1 MRPARNPSA
10 ATRRCSQK
18 VRCHV
23 HHAVIPLFLT
33 AWASGTATGLGLF
46 AVVGAQSAFIL
57 RQGLMRAHLL
67 SVVAICALIDA
78 VFIFASVSGL
88 QALTAWFPWLTT
100 AVLWFGVAF
109 LSWYALQSARRAW
122 TATGGLAAARDVVP
136 SRRAAMLGA
145 LGFSLLNP
153 HFWLDMVVVG
163 SLAHGFD
170 DARMAFAAGALTAS
184 LLWLAVLGIGSRLFA
199 RFFASA
205 AAWRVLDGIIA
216 VVMAGLAISLAVK
229 GV

>member
-1 MRPARNPSA
+1 MF
-10 ATRRCSQK
+10 ATLSS
-18 VRCHV
+18 
-23 HHAVIPLFLT
+23 PLFLT

-109 LSWYALQSARRAW
+109 LSWYGLQSARRAW
-122 TATGGLAAARDVVP
+122 TATGGLAAARDALGRAAPALTKDERLRCLPIIQFRRWRP
-136 SRRAAMLGA
+136 SRRDAPRRPPSPAAT
-145 LGFSLLNP
+145 P
-153 HFWLDMVVVG
+153 
-163 SLAHGFD
+163 
-170 DARMAFAAGALTAS
+170 
-184 LLWLAVLGIGSRLFA
+184 
-199 RFFASA
+199 
-205 AAWRVLDGIIA
+205 IA
-216 VVMAGLAISLAVK
+216 
-229 GV
+229 

>member
-1 MRPARNPSA
+1 M
-10 ATRRCSQK
+10 
-18 VRCHV
+18 
-23 HHAVIPLFLT
+23 
-33 AWASGTATGLGLF
+33 
-46 AVVGAQSAFIL
+46 GAQSAFIL
-57 RQGLMRAHLL
+57 RQGLMRAHLA

-88 QALTAWFPWLTT
+88 QALTTWFPWLTT

-122 TATGGLAAARDVVP
+122 SANGGLAAAREAVP
-136 SRRAAMLGA
+136 SRRACWARWA
-145 LGFSLLNP
+145 SLLNP

-184 LLWLAVLGIGSRLFA
+184 LLWLAVLSIGSRLFA
-199 RFFASA
+199 PFFASA
-205 AAWRVLDGIIA
+205 SAWRVLDGIIA
-216 VVMAGLAISLAVK
+216 VIMAALAVSLALK
-229 GV
+229 GI

>member
-1 MRPARNPSA
+1 MF
-10 ATRRCSQK
+10 ATLSS
-18 VRCHV
+18 
-23 HHAVIPLFLT
+23 PLFLT

-109 LSWYALQSARRAW
+109 LTWYALQSARRAW

-136 SRRAAMLGA
+136 LSLIHISRTGRQHVAGVHHADELLEHLLGDC
-145 LGFSLLNP
+145 LLY
-153 HFWLDMVVVG
+153 
-163 SLAHGFD
+163 
-170 DARMAFAAGALTAS
+170 T
-184 LLWLAVLGIGSRLFA
+184 SRC
-199 RFFASA
+199 
-205 AAWRVLDGIIA
+205 V
-216 VVMAGLAISLAVK
+216 
-229 GV
+229 